1 MICLTMSPKSK
12 DYISEYSIFFADTSS
27 NRFITYFDH
36 DLAECIGDRWLV
48 NPSFHPHANGE
59 SSEDT
64 NLDRLVE
71 NLNQSNRQLLQTIE
85 KLKTE
90 NSKLQ
95 LFINIAAHELRTP
108 IMPIVGYSEILQED
122 IGDRKEI
129 KGIIYNA
136 KRLDQL
142 AGNILEGAK
151 IENQTLQLDY
161 EQFNLKDIL
170 TDIIDDYNN
179 LLTIKESKDVK
190 LRYEPKDILIV
201 ADKVRVGRVISNL
214 LNNAIK
220 FTSKGEITIS
230 VIELKDNNNN
240 DEDDDGNGEIQ
251 VNIKDTG
258 TGLSPAILP
267 KLFSKF
273 VSTDSGGTG
282 LGLFVSR
289 NIVEAH

>member
-1 MICLTMSPKSK
+1 M
-12 DYISEYSIFFADTSS
+12 
-27 NRFITYFDH
+27 
-36 DLAECIGDRWLV
+36 

-59 SSEDT
+59 SSENK
-64 NLDRLVE
+64 NLDRLIE
-71 NLNQSNRQLLQTIE
+71 NLNQSNQQLLQTIE

-129 KGIIYNA
+129 RGIIYNA

-161 EQFNLKDIL
+161 GQFNLKDIL

-190 LRYEPKDILIV
+190 LRYEPNDILIV

-230 VIELKDNNNN
+230 VIELKHNNN
-240 DEDDDGNGEIQ
+240 DDDDDGNGKIQ

-289 NIVEAH
+289 NIVEAHGGKIQAQNNDDGIGAMFSFTIPYVANSQIYHSK

>member
-1 MICLTMSPKSK
+1 MNPPSSSFSSDVNGDPA
-12 DYISEYSIFFADTSS
+12 ADSLK
-27 NRFITYFDH
+27 R
-36 DLAECIGDRWLV
+36 V
-48 NPSFHPHANGE
+48 
-59 SSEDT
+59 
-64 NLDRLVE
+64 VE
-71 NLNQSNRQLLQTIE
+71 NLNQSNQQLLQTIE

-129 KGIIYNA
+129 RGIIYNA

-161 EQFNLKDIL
+161 GQFNLKDIL

-230 VIELKDNNNN
+230 VIELKDNNN
-240 DEDDDGNGEIQ
+240 DDDDDGNGEIQ

-289 NIVEAH
+289 NIVEAHGGKIQAQNNDDGIGAMFSFTIPKVTNSQIYHSN

>member
-1 MICLTMSPKSK
+1 M
-12 DYISEYSIFFADTSS
+12 
-27 NRFITYFDH
+27 
-36 DLAECIGDRWLV
+36 
-48 NPSFHPHANGE
+48 
-59 SSEDT
+59 
-64 NLDRLVE
+64 VE
-71 NLNQSNRQLLQTIE
+71 NLNQSNQQLLQTIE
-85 KLKTE
+85 KLKAE

-108 IMPIVGYSEILQED
+108 VMPIVGYAEILQEE
-122 IGDRKEI
+122 IGERKEI

-151 IENQTLQLDY
+151 IENQTLQLRK

-170 TDIIDDYNN
+170 TDIIDDYDN
-179 LLTIKESKDVK
+179 LL
-190 LRYEPKDILIV
+190 V
-201 ADKVRVGRVISNL
+201 ADKVRMGRVISNL

-220 FTSKGEITIS
+220 FTASGEIKIS
-230 VIELKDNNNN
+230 TTQTKHNN
-240 DEDDDGNGEIQ
+240 GSGEIN
-251 VNIKDTG
+251 VCIKDTG

-282 LGLFVSR
+282 LGLFVS
-289 NIVEAH
+289 

>member
-1 MICLTMSPKSK
+1 MNPPSS
-12 DYISEYSIFFADTSS
+12 SFSADV
-27 NRFITYFDH
+27 N
-36 DLAECIGDRWLV
+36 GD
-48 NPSFHPHANGE
+48 PSAD
-59 SSEDT
+59 S
-64 NLDRLVE
+64 LKRVVE
-71 NLNQSNRQLLQTIE
+71 NLNQSNQQLLQTIE

-129 KGIIYNA
+129 RGIIYNA

-161 EQFNLKDIL
+161 GQFNLKDIL

-240 DEDDDGNGEIQ
+240 DDDDDGNGEIQ

-289 NIVEAH
+289 NIVEAHGGKIQAQNNDDGIGAMFSFTIPK

>member
-1 MICLTMSPKSK
+1 M
-12 DYISEYSIFFADTSS
+12 
-27 NRFITYFDH
+27 
-36 DLAECIGDRWLV
+36 
-48 NPSFHPHANGE
+48 
-59 SSEDT
+59 
-64 NLDRLVE
+64 VE
-71 NLNQSNRQLLQTIE
+71 RLNQSNQQLLQTIE
-85 KLKTE
+85 KLKAE

-108 IMPIVGYSEILQED
+108 VMPIVGYAEILQEE
-122 IGDRKEI
+122 IGERKEI

-151 IENQTLQLDY
+151 IENQTLQLRK

-170 TDIIDDYNN
+170 TDIIDDYDN
-179 LLTIKESKDVK
+179 LLAVKGRKDVK
-190 LRYEPKDILIV
+190 LRYEPKDILLV

-220 FTSKGEITIS
+220 FTANGKITLNTED
-230 VIELKDNNNN
+230 IEQNELNNRGTKLEQKN
-240 DEDDDGNGEIQ
+240 EQQSREIQ
-251 VNIKDTG
+251 LSIKDTG

-282 LGLFVSR
+282 LGLFVSK
-289 NIVEAH
+289 NIVEAHGGKIQAQNNDDGKGATFSFIIPKAATS

>member
-1 MICLTMSPKSK
+1 M
-12 DYISEYSIFFADTSS
+12 
-27 NRFITYFDH
+27 
-36 DLAECIGDRWLV
+36 

-71 NLNQSNRQLLQTIE
+71 NLNQSNQQLLQTIE

-129 KGIIYNA
+129 RGIIYNA

-161 EQFNLKDIL
+161 GQFNLKDIL

-220 FTSKGEITIS
+220 FTSRGEITIS
-230 VIELKDNNNN
+230 VIKLKHNNNNNN
-240 DEDDDGNGEIQ
+240 DDDDGSGEIQ

-258 TGLSPAILP
+258 TGLSLAILP

-289 NIVEAH
+289 NIVEAHGGKIQAQNNDDGIGAMFSFTIPKMANSQIYHSK

>member
-1 MICLTMSPKSK
+1 M
-12 DYISEYSIFFADTSS
+12 
-27 NRFITYFDH
+27 
-36 DLAECIGDRWLV
+36 

-59 SSEDT
+59 SSEDK

-71 NLNQSNRQLLQTIE
+71 DLNQSNQQLLQTIE

-129 KGIIYNA
+129 RGIIYNA

-151 IENQTLQLDY
+151 IENQSLQLNK

-220 FTSKGEITIS
+220 FTSRGEITIS
-230 VIELKDNNNN
+230 VIKLKHNNNNNN
-240 DEDDDGNGEIQ
+240 DDDDDGSGEIQ
-251 VNIKDTG
+251 INIKDTG

-289 NIVEAH
+289 NIVEAHGGKIQAQNNDDGIGAMFSFTIPKMANSQIYHSK

>member
-1 MICLTMSPKSK
+1 M
-12 DYISEYSIFFADTSS
+12 
-27 NRFITYFDH
+27 
-36 DLAECIGDRWLV
+36 

-59 SSEDT
+59 SSEDK

-71 NLNQSNRQLLQTIE
+71 DLNQSNQQLLQTIE

-90 NSKLQ
+90 NTKLQ

-108 IMPIVGYSEILQED
+108 IMPIVGYSEMLQED

-129 KGIIYNA
+129 RGIIYNA

-151 IENQTLQLDY
+151 IENRTLQLDY
-161 EQFNLKDIL
+161 GQFNLKDIL

-220 FTSKGEITIS
+220 FTSRGEITIS
-230 VIELKDNNNN
+230 VIELKHNNN
-240 DEDDDGNGEIQ
+240 DDDGNGEIQ

-289 NIVEAH
+289 NIVEAHGGKIYAQNNDDGIGAMFSFTIPKVANSQIYHSK

>member
-1 MICLTMSPKSK
+1 MNPPSS
-12 DYISEYSIFFADTSS
+12 SFSADV
-27 NRFITYFDH
+27 N
-36 DLAECIGDRWLV
+36 GD
-48 NPSFHPHANGE
+48 PSAD
-59 SSEDT
+59 S
-64 NLDRLVE
+64 LKRVVE
-71 NLNQSNRQLLQTIE
+71 NLNQSNQQLLQTIE

-122 IGDRKEI
+122 IGERKEI
-129 KGIIYNA
+129 RGIIYNA

-161 EQFNLKDIL
+161 GQFNLKDIL
-170 TDIIDDYNN
+170 TDIVDDYNN

-220 FTSKGEITIS
+220 FTSRGEITIS
-230 VIELKDNNNN
+230 VIELKHNNN
-240 DEDDDGNGEIQ
+240 DDDDDGNREIQ

-258 TGLSPAILP
+258 TGLSPEILP

-289 NIVEAH
+289 NIVEAHGGKIQAQNNLNGKGATFSFIIPKAATS

>member
-1 MICLTMSPKSK
+1 M
-12 DYISEYSIFFADTSS
+12 
-27 NRFITYFDH
+27 
-36 DLAECIGDRWLV
+36 

-59 SSEDT
+59 PSEDT
-64 NLDRLVE
+64 NLEMLLE
-71 NLNQSNRQLLQTIE
+71 NLNQSNQQLLQTIE
-85 KLKTE
+85 ILKAE

-108 IMPIVGYSEILQED
+108 IMPIVGYSEILQEE
-122 IGDRKEI
+122 IGERKEI

-151 IENQTLQLDY
+151 IENQTLQLRK

-170 TDIIDDYNN
+170 TDIIDDYDN
-179 LLTIKESKDVK
+179 LLAVKGRKDVK
-190 LRYEPKDILIV
+190 LRYEPKDILLV
-201 ADKVRVGRVISNL
+201 ADKVRVGRVISNI

-220 FTSKGEITIS
+220 FTASGEITIS
-230 VIELKDNNNN
+230 TTQTKHNN
-240 DEDDDGNGEIQ
+240 GRGEIQ
-251 VNIKDTG
+251 VSIKDTG
-258 TGLSPAILP
+258 TGLSPTILP

-282 LGLFVSR
+282 LGLFVSK
-289 NIVEAH
+289 NIVEAHGGKIQAQNNDDGKGATFSFIIPKAATS

>member
-1 MICLTMSPKSK
+1 MNPPSS
-12 DYISEYSIFFADTSS
+12 SFSAD
-27 NRFITYFDH
+27 
-36 DLAECIGDRWLV
+36 V
-48 NPSFHPHANGE
+48 NGE
-59 SSEDT
+59 SSDGS
-64 NLDRLVE
+64 LKRMVE
-71 NLNQSNRQLLQTIE
+71 NLSQSNQQLLQTIE
-85 KLKTE
+85 ELRAE

-129 KGIIYNA
+129 RGIIYNA

-220 FTSKGEITIS
+220 FTARGEITIS
-230 VIELKDNNNN
+230 VRELKHY
-240 DEDDDGNGEIQ
+240 DDDGNGDIQ
-251 VNIKDTG
+251 INIKDTG

-267 KLFSKF
+267 NLFSKF

-289 NIVEAH
+289 NIVEAHGGKIQAQHNDDGIGAMFSITIPKVANSQIYHSKK

>member
-1 MICLTMSPKSK
+1 M
-12 DYISEYSIFFADTSS
+12 
-27 NRFITYFDH
+27 
-36 DLAECIGDRWLV
+36 

-59 SSEDT
+59 SSEDK

-71 NLNQSNRQLLQTIE
+71 DLNQSNQQLLQTIE
-85 KLKTE
+85 ELRAE
-90 NSKLQ
+90 NTKLQ

-129 KGIIYNA
+129 RGIIYNA

-151 IENQTLQLDY
+151 IENQTLKLDY
-161 EQFNLKDIL
+161 GQFNLKDIL

-190 LRYEPKDILIV
+190 LRYKPKDILIV

-220 FTSKGEITIS
+220 FTSRGEITIS
-230 VIELKDNNNN
+230 VIELKHNN
-240 DEDDDGNGEIQ
+240 DDDDDGNGEIQ

-289 NIVEAH
+289 NIVEAHGGKIQAQNNDDGIGTMFSFTIPKVTNSQIYHSK

>member
-1 MICLTMSPKSK
+1 MNPPSS
-12 DYISEYSIFFADTSS
+12 SFSADV
-27 NRFITYFDH
+27 N
-36 DLAECIGDRWLV
+36 GD
-48 NPSFHPHANGE
+48 PSADP
-59 SSEDT
+59 
-64 NLDRLVE
+64 LKRVVE
-71 NLNQSNRQLLQTIE
+71 NLNQSNQQLLQTIE

-129 KGIIYNA
+129 RGIIYNA

-161 EQFNLKDIL
+161 GQFNLKDIL

-230 VIELKDNNNN
+230 VIELKDNNN
-240 DEDDDGNGEIQ
+240 DDDDDGNGEIQ

-289 NIVEAH
+289 NIVEAHGGKIQAQNNDDGIGAMFSFTIPKMANSQIYHSK

>member
-1 MICLTMSPKSK
+1 MNPPSS
-12 DYISEYSIFFADTSS
+12 SFSAD
-27 NRFITYFDH
+27 I
-36 DLAECIGDRWLV
+36 
-48 NPSFHPHANGE
+48 NGE
-59 SSEDT
+59 PSDNSLKKMVED
-64 NLDRLVE
+64 
-71 NLNQSNRQLLQTIE
+71 LNKSNQQLLQTIE
-85 KLKTE
+85 KQRE
-90 NSKLQ
+90 EVVKLQ

-108 IMPIVGYSEILQED
+108 IMPIIGYSEILAED
-122 IGDRKEI
+122 MGDRKEI
-129 KGIIYNA
+129 RGIIYNA

-161 EQFNLKDIL
+161 GQFNLKDIL

-220 FTSKGEITIS
+220 FTSRGEITIS
-230 VIELKDNNNN
+230 TTELKQNNNN
-240 DEDDDGNGEIQ
+240 DDDDDGNGEIQ

-273 VSTDSGGTG
+273 VSADSGGTG
-282 LGLFVSR
+282 
-289 NIVEAH
+289 

>member
-1 MICLTMSPKSK
+1 M
-12 DYISEYSIFFADTSS
+12 
-27 NRFITYFDH
+27 
-36 DLAECIGDRWLV
+36 
-48 NPSFHPHANGE
+48 NPSFHPHTNGE
-59 SSEDT
+59 PSEDS
-64 NLDRLVE
+64 NLERMVE
-71 NLNQSNRQLLQTIE
+71 NLNQSNQQLLQTIE
-85 KLKTE
+85 KLKAE

-108 IMPIVGYSEILQED
+108 VMPIVGYSEILQEE
-122 IGDRKEI
+122 IGERKEI

-151 IENQTLQLDY
+151 IENQTLQLRK
-161 EQFNLKDIL
+161 EQFNLRDIL
-170 TDIIDDYNN
+170 TDIIDDYDN
-179 LLTIKESKDVK
+179 LLAVKGRKDVK
-190 LRYEPKDILIV
+190 LRYEPKDILLV

-220 FTSKGEITIS
+220 FTAKGKITLNTED
-230 VIELKDNNNN
+230 IEQNELNNRETKLEQKN
-240 DEDDDGNGEIQ
+240 EQQSREIQ
-251 VNIKDTG
+251 VSIKDTG

-282 LGLFVSR
+282 LGLFVSK
-289 NIVEAH
+289 NIVEAHGGKIQAQNNDDGKGATFSFIIPKAATS

>member
-1 MICLTMSPKSK
+1 MNS
-12 DYISEYSIFFADTSS
+12 
-27 NRFITYFDH
+27 
-36 DLAECIGDRWLV
+36 
-48 NPSFHPHANGE
+48 SFHPHANGE

-71 NLNQSNRQLLQTIE
+71 NLNQSNQQLLQTIE
-85 KLKTE
+85 ELRAE
-90 NSKLQ
+90 NTKLQ

-108 IMPIVGYSEILQED
+108 IMPIIGYSEILQED

-129 KGIIYNA
+129 RGIIYNA

-220 FTSKGEITIS
+220 FTSRGEITIS
-230 VIELKDNNNN
+230 VIELKHNNN
-240 DEDDDGNGEIQ
+240 DDDDDGNGEIQ

-289 NIVEAH
+289 NIVEAHGGKIQAQNNDDGIGAMFSFTIPKVANSQIYHSKE

>member
-1 MICLTMSPKSK
+1 MNPPSS
-12 DYISEYSIFFADTSS
+12 SFSADV
-27 NRFITYFDH
+27 N
-36 DLAECIGDRWLV
+36 GD
-48 NPSFHPHANGE
+48 PSAD
-59 SSEDT
+59 S
-64 NLDRLVE
+64 LKRVVE
-71 NLNQSNRQLLQTIE
+71 NLNQSNQQLLQTIE

-129 KGIIYNA
+129 RGIIYNA

-161 EQFNLKDIL
+161 GQFNLKDIL

-230 VIELKDNNNN
+230 VIELKDNNN
-240 DEDDDGNGEIQ
+240 DDDDDGNGEIQ

-289 NIVEAH
+289 NIVEAHGGKIQAQNNDDGIGAMFSFTIPKVANSQIYHSK

>member
-1 MICLTMSPKSK
+1 M
-12 DYISEYSIFFADTSS
+12 
-27 NRFITYFDH
+27 
-36 DLAECIGDRWLV
+36 

-59 SSEDT
+59 SSEDK

-71 NLNQSNRQLLQTIE
+71 DLNQSNQQLLQTIE

-90 NSKLQ
+90 NTKLQ

-129 KGIIYNA
+129 RGIIYNA

-151 IENQTLQLDY
+151 IENQSLQLNK

-220 FTSKGEITIS
+220 FTSRGEITIS
-230 VIELKDNNNN
+230 VIKLKHNNNNNNN
-240 DEDDDGNGEIQ
+240 DDDDGSGEIQ

-289 NIVEAH
+289 NIVEAHGGKIQAQNNDDGIGAMFSFTIPKMANSQIYHSK

>member
-1 MICLTMSPKSK
+1 MNPPSS
-12 DYISEYSIFFADTSS
+12 SFSAD
-27 NRFITYFDH
+27 I
-36 DLAECIGDRWLV
+36 
-48 NPSFHPHANGE
+48 NGE
-59 SSEDT
+59 PSDNSLKKMVED
-64 NLDRLVE
+64 
-71 NLNQSNRQLLQTIE
+71 LNQSNQQLLQTIE
-85 KLKTE
+85 ELRTE
-90 NSKLQ
+90 NTKLQ

-129 KGIIYNA
+129 RGIIYNA

-151 IENQTLQLDY
+151 IENQTLKLDY
-161 EQFNLKDIL
+161 GQFNLKDIL

-179 LLTIKESKDVK
+179 LLTIKGSKDVT
-190 LRYEPKDILIV
+190 LRYEPKDILIM

-220 FTSKGEITIS
+220 FTPRGEIAIS
-230 VIELKDNNNN
+230 VIELNNNN
-240 DEDDDGNGEIQ
+240 GNGEIQ

-258 TGLSPAILP
+258 TGLSPVILP

-289 NIVEAH
+289 NIVEAHGGKIQAQNNDDGIGAMFSFTIPKVANSQIYHSK

>member
-1 MICLTMSPKSK
+1 MNPPSSSFSDVNGDPA
-12 DYISEYSIFFADTSS
+12 ADSLK
-27 NRFITYFDH
+27 R
-36 DLAECIGDRWLV
+36 V
-48 NPSFHPHANGE
+48 
-59 SSEDT
+59 
-64 NLDRLVE
+64 VE
-71 NLNQSNRQLLQTIE
+71 NLNQSNQQLLQTIE

-129 KGIIYNA
+129 RGIIYNA

-161 EQFNLKDIL
+161 GQFNLKDIL

-220 FTSKGEITIS
+220 FTSKGEITVS
-230 VIELKDNNNN
+230 VIELKDNNN
-240 DEDDDGNGEIQ
+240 DDDGDGDGNGEIQ

-289 NIVEAH
+289 NIVEAHGGKIQAQNNDDGIGAMFSFTIPKMANSQIYHSK

>member
-1 MICLTMSPKSK
+1 M
-12 DYISEYSIFFADTSS
+12 
-27 NRFITYFDH
+27 
-36 DLAECIGDRWLV
+36 

-59 SSEDT
+59 SSEDK

-71 NLNQSNRQLLQTIE
+71 DLNQSNQQLLQTIE

-90 NSKLQ
+90 NTKLQ

-129 KGIIYNA
+129 RGIIYNA

-151 IENQTLQLDY
+151 IENQSLQLNK

-220 FTSKGEITIS
+220 FTSRGEITIS
-230 VIELKDNNNN
+230 VIKLKHNNNNNN
-240 DEDDDGNGEIQ
+240 DDDDGSGEIQ

-289 NIVEAH
+289 NIVEAHGGKIQAQNNDDGIGAMFSFTIPKMANSQIYHSK

>member
-1 MICLTMSPKSK
+1 
-12 DYISEYSIFFADTSS
+12 
-27 NRFITYFDH
+27 
-36 DLAECIGDRWLV
+36 V
-48 NPSFHPHANGE
+48 NPSFHPHTNGE

-71 NLNQSNRQLLQTIE
+71 DLNQSNQQLLQTIE

-129 KGIIYNA
+129 RGIIYNA

-151 IENQTLQLDY
+151 IENQSLQLNK
-161 EQFNLKDIL
+161 EHFNLKDIL

-179 LLTIKESKDVK
+179 LLTIKGSKDVK
-190 LRYEPKDILIV
+190 VRYETKDILIV

-220 FTSKGEITIS
+220 FTSRGEITIS
-230 VIELKDNNNN
+230 VIELRHNNN
-240 DEDDDGNGEIQ
+240 DDGDDGNEEIQ

-267 KLFSKF
+267 ELFSKF

-289 NIVEAH
+289 NIVEAHGGKIQAQNNDDGIGAMFSFTIPKVANSQIYHSK

>member
-1 MICLTMSPKSK
+1 M
-12 DYISEYSIFFADTSS
+12 
-27 NRFITYFDH
+27 
-36 DLAECIGDRWLV
+36 

-59 SSEDT
+59 SSEDK

-71 NLNQSNRQLLQTIE
+71 DLNQSNQQLLQTIE
-85 KLKTE
+85 ELRAE
-90 NSKLQ
+90 NTKLQ

-108 IMPIVGYSEILQED
+108 IMPIVGYSEMLLED

-129 KGIIYNA
+129 RGIIYNA

-151 IENQTLQLDY
+151 IENQSLQLNK

-190 LRYEPKDILIV
+190 LRYKPKDILIV

-220 FTSKGEITIS
+220 FTSRGEITIS
-230 VIELKDNNNN
+230 VIDLKHNDDN
-240 DEDDDGNGEIQ
+240 DDNGNGEIQ

-289 NIVEAH
+289 NIVEAHGGKIQAQNNDDGIGAMFSFTIPKMANSQIYHSK

>member
-1 MICLTMSPKSK
+1 M
-12 DYISEYSIFFADTSS
+12 
-27 NRFITYFDH
+27 
-36 DLAECIGDRWLV
+36 V
-48 NPSFHPHANGE
+48 E
-59 SSEDT
+59 S
-64 NLDRLVE
+64 
-71 NLNQSNRQLLQTIE
+71 LNQSNQQLLQTIE
-85 KLKTE
+85 KLKAE

-108 IMPIVGYSEILQED
+108 IMPIVGYSEILQEE
-122 IGDRKEI
+122 IGERQEI

-151 IENQTLQLDY
+151 IENQTLQLRK

-170 TDIIDDYNN
+170 TDIIDDYDN
-179 LLTIKESKDVK
+179 LLAVKGRKDVK
-190 LRYEPKDILIV
+190 LRYEPKDILLV

-220 FTSKGEITIS
+220 FTASGEITIS
-230 VIELKDNNNN
+230 TTQTKHNNGR
-240 DEDDDGNGEIQ
+240 EEIN

-258 TGLSPAILP
+258 IGLSPAILP

-282 LGLFVSR
+282 LGLFVSK
-289 NIVEAH
+289 NIVEAHGGKIQAQNNDDGKGATFSFIIPKAATS